1 MKKLDQTLMIF
12 EDNNYHFPVLFE
24 VYVRVSLHGPV
35 KQGSGSISN
44 FNNKKFKQGSGSIG
58 NLMNK

>member
-1 MKKLDQTLMIF
+1 MIKLDQILMIF

-35 KQGSGSISN
+35 NHGEIETRKLV
-44 FNNKKFKQGSGSIG
+44 NK
-58 NLMNK
+58 